1 MNSYNLNPSSFS
13 SDAVKKAERLCFD
26 SGISPQTLMNNAAHA
41 VYNCISAK
49 ANGKT
54 ERVTVVC
61 GKGNNGG
68 DGYAIGV
75 IMLEK
80 GYDVEIIYTTE
91 PVTEEALHFWDE
103 YLDAG
108 GIALKYSEDE
118 NAAVS
123 RIFSSTL
130 IIDALFGIGFKG
142 SLSGDALSLVNAVNE
157 SEGFV
162 VSVDIPSGLS
172 ADTGFCEGK
181 NVAADIT
188 CTFSV
193 KKNAHLV
200 FPAAGYCGEV
210 VVCDIGIPG
219 RCFDDIDPDMTV
231 SDSSV
236 ISSLLPRPVNSHKG
250 TYGTLK
256 ALVGSPSMPGAAVM
270 SIRSALRSG
279 VGLVRAFS
287 DNNTVDVIR
296 NNAFEAIAGEYISAE
311 DFLSV
316 PSSAVMIG
324 CGIGREYDDD
334 LFEILTEEKSPV
346 VIDADGINF
355 VSENIDVLSE
365 REYPTILTPHPG
377 EMARLLGQNVS
388 YVQKYRMECASHFAS
403 ECRCIVVLKGANT
416 VIADENGELYVNVT
430 GNNGL
435 AKGGSGDVLTGIIA
449 SLCAQ
454 GNSPL
459 LSARAGVYVHGK
471 TADEL
476 KKTLGER
483 GMLPTDIIENLPYY
497 LK

>member
-1 MNSYNLNPSSFS
+1 MNGMLMDMFSYSSES
-13 SDAVKKAERLCFD
+13 VKKAEQDHFD
-26 SGISPQTLMNNAAHA
+26 SGISPLTLMSRAADA
-41 VYNCISAK
+41 VYGCIAEKLQDK
-49 ANGKT
+49 A
-54 ERVTVVC
+54 RVITIVC

-68 DGYAIGV
+68 DGYALGV
-75 IMLEK
+75 IMLER
-80 GYDVEIIYTTE
+80 GYDVCIVYTTE
-91 PVTEEALHFWDE
+91 PATEEALHFWDK
-103 YLDAG
+103 YLDDG

-123 RIFSSTL
+123 RIFSSSL
-130 IIDALFGIGFKG
+130 IVDALFGIGFKG
-142 SLSGDALSLVNAVNE
+142 TLGGDALSVVNAMNE

-172 ADTGFCEGK
+172 ADTGYCEGK
-181 NVAADIT
+181 NVAADMT

-193 KKNAHLV
+193 KKNALLV
-200 FPAAGYCGEV
+200 YPAADYCGEV
-210 VVCDIGIPG
+210 TVCDIGIPQ
-219 RCFDDIDPDMTV
+219 RYFNDKAPDMTV
-231 SDSSV
+231 ISPSV
-236 ISSLLPRPVNSHKG
+236 ISLLKPRIANSHKG

-270 SIRSALRSG
+270 SVKAALRAG

-287 DNNTVDVIR
+287 DRNTVGVLH
-296 NNAFEAIAGEYISAE
+296 NCAFEAIANEFVSCE
-311 DFLSV
+311 DFLGV
-316 PSSAVMIG
+316 PADATMVG

-334 LFEILTEEKSPV
+334 LFDIIAEERSPLI
-346 VIDADGINF
+346 IDADGINF

-365 REYPTILTPHPG
+365 REYPTVLTPHPG
-377 EMARLLGQNVS
+377 EMAKLLGKSVS

-403 ECRCIVVLKGANT
+403 ECRCTLVLKGADT
-416 VIADENGELYVNVT
+416 LIADENGELYVNIT
-430 GNNGL
+430 GNSGL

-459 LSARAGVYVHGK
+459 ISSRAGVYVHGR

-483 GMLPTDIIENLPYY
+483 GMLPTDIIDNFPFF